1 MKKVILSVFL
11 LAVLL
16 VTSVSS
22 MAAYN
27 IDDYVFSE
35 GVGRVVMSNGSPTVD
50 GNITDGEGWGPVFTV
65 DSTNS
70 TSIWAPSS
78 RPIMVINAR
87 YAWDASGLYLAAEI
101 SDPSMIPSSGL
112 DELDFEDEPGDMYG
126 WNGDVLIFGIDP
138 ADAYYNSGYTTTAD
152 RSTWYCISVDDTGA
166 FKCYRTQSD
175 VGEITA
181 DVTGAASLTSDGWK
195 FEVKFPWDI
204 ICDDAASMSLG
215 DVSVDADTITA
226 LGTTSH
232 SMLMYMDRAYYEGD
246 FVVFSNT
253 EWGEGELFT
262 LSRNMTIPTTLRDG
276 TDGWRNSDSAI
287 RSYGIVVAAGDAAGN
302 APETTPPADT
312 ETDAPETSATP
323 ESTDEATADTTKAP
337 DTTTAPNNTNTA
349 DDTDEGGVNIGLI
362 IGIVAAVVVVAAIVV
377 VIVIKKKNA

>member
-11 LAVLL
+11 LVVLL
-16 VTSVSS
+16 VTAVSS
-22 MAAYN
+22 AAAYN
-27 IDDYVFSE
+27 IDDYFFTE
-35 GVGRVVMSNGSPTVD
+35 GVGRVIMNNGTPNID
-50 GNITDGEGWGPVFTV
+50 GNITDGEGWGPVVTI

-101 SDPSMIPSSGL
+101 NDPSMIPSSGL
-112 DELDFEDEPGDMYG
+112 DELDFEMDPGDMYG
-126 WNGDVLIFGIDP
+126 WNGDVFVFGIDP
-138 ADAYYNSGYTTTAD
+138 ADTFYNSGFTTTAD
-152 RSTWYCISVDDTGA
+152 RSTWYCISIDETGA

-175 VGEITA
+175 VGE
-181 DVTGAASLTSDGWK
+181 VTGDLTGVASLTDNGWK
-195 FEVKFPWDI
+195 FEVKFPGDI

-215 DVSVDADTITA
+215 DVSVDAATITE

-232 SMLMYMDRAYYEGD
+232 SMIMYMDRAYYEGD

-287 RSYGIVVAAGDAAGN
+287 RSYGIVLAAADATGN
-302 APETTPPADT
+302 APETTVPVET
-312 ETDAPETSATP
+312 EPVEPETTP
-323 ESTDEATADTTKAP
+323 APDTTDEVPVDTTKAP
-337 DTTTAPNNTNTA
+337 VTTAATNNNTTS
-349 DDTDEGGVNIGLI
+349 DTDEGGANIGLI
-362 IGIVAAVVVVAAIVV
+362 IGIVAAVVVVVAIVV
-377 VIVIKKKNA
+377 VIVIKKKKA